1 MTNKKKELF
10 IMADTFFEM
19 GMDYELIE
27 KITGIKGEELL
38 LYKINIDNN
47 RKNRDN
53 LKARREK
60 EKKK

>member
-27 KITGIKGEELL
+27 KITGIRGEELL
-38 LYKINIDNN
+38 LYKINLDNN
-47 RKNRDN
+47 RNNRDT